1 LNVYPKPR
9 SQLAASFSRRRI
21 FEWGVMGAVVLML
34 LLIGLWYARKLQ
46 AQAEFYT
53 AQSTLGALRTALV
66 IHQLQSALGHTAT
79 QHSKATPISAATS
92 TLASASTSLATALA
106 ATAPA
111 SVPNPFTLLAQ
122 EPVNYNGERSS
133 TTTTDWVPGMW
144 MFDPQCPCIGYL
156 PKYFQSTT
164 NTTTNTTATQ
174 PLWFFFKTVDN
185 APTLVVQHA
194 YEWEGLFIQ

>member
-1 LNVYPKPR
+1 
-9 SQLAASFSRRRI
+9 
-21 FEWGVMGAVVLML
+21 MGAVVLIL

-79 QHSKATPISAATS
+79 QRSKATPISAATS
-92 TLASASTSLATALA
+92 TLASASTSLA
-106 ATAPA
+106 ATATA

-122 EPVNYNGERSS
+122 EPTNYNGERSS
-133 TTTTDWVPGMW
+133 TTTEWVPGMW
-144 MFDPQCPCIGYL
+144 MFDAQCPCIGYL

-164 NTTTNTTATQ
+164 NTTNTTTATQ

>member
-21 FEWGVMGAVVLML
+21 FEWGVMGAVALVL

-79 QHSKATPISAATS
+79 QRSKATPISAATS
-92 TLASASTSLATALA
+92 TLASTSTSLA
-106 ATAPA
+106 ATA

-122 EPVNYNGERSS
+122 EPANYNGERSS
-133 TTTTDWVPGMW
+133 TTTDWVPGMW

-164 NTTTNTTATQ
+164 DTTNTTNTTTATQ

>member
-1 LNVYPKPR
+1 MNVYPKPR

-21 FEWGVMGAVVLML
+21 FEWGVMGAVALVL

-79 QHSKATPISAATS
+79 QRSKATPISAATS
-92 TLASASTSLATALA
+92 TLASTSTSLA
-106 ATAPA
+106 ATA

-122 EPVNYNGERSS
+122 EPANYNGERSS
-133 TTTTDWVPGMW
+133 TTTDWVPGMW

-164 NTTTNTTATQ
+164 DTTNTTNTTTATQ